1 MDDEILEI
9 NGRTVEGMNANEV
22 ADMMV
27 TKVIFFSLLT
37 KGKYITTCNSGND
50 LI

>member
-9 NGRTVEGMNANEV
+9 NGRSVEGMTANEV

-27 TKVIFFSLLT
+27 IKASFLFA
-37 KGKYITTCNSGND
+37 N
-50 LI
+50 

>member
-9 NGRTVEGMNANEV
+9 NGRSVEGMTANEV

-27 TKVIFFSLLT
+27 IKAIFLFQLLT
-37 KGKYITTCNSGND
+37 KGKYCI
-50 LI
+50 

>member
-9 NGRTVEGMNANEV
+9 NGRSVEGITANEV

-27 TKVIFFSLLT
+27 NVIKSDYFSLCQL
-37 KGKYITTCNSGND
+37 KENI
-50 LI
+50 

>member
-9 NGRTVEGMNANEV
+9 NGRGVEGMTANEV

-27 TKVIFFSLLT
+27 IVVVI
-37 KGKYITTCNSGND
+37 TCIKNYHHHQHHHV
-50 LI
+50 

>member
-9 NGRTVEGMNANEV
+9 NGRSIEGMTANEV

-27 TKVIFFSLLT
+27 IKAFFLFA
-37 KGKYITTCNSGND
+37 N
-50 LI
+50 